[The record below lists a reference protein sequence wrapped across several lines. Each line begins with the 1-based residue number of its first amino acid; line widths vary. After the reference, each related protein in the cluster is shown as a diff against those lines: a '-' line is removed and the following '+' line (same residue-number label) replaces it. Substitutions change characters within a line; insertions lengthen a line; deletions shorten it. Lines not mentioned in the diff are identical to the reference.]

1 MVKVNVMEESESTVV
16 RVNRVALLSDG
27 LLIVA
32 STDKDNL
39 AILKGDK
46 NIEVK
51 AEATPGE
58 VILCVGKLEVPLPT
72 PVFLH
77 LAEKKN
83 FFVFVS
89 DFENYVLEPWISGE
103 VSPAILW
110 AQKGIADYLESA

>member
-1 MVKVNVMEESESTVV
+1 MVKVNMMEENESTVV
-16 RVNRVALLSDG
+16 RVNRVALLNDG

-32 STDKDNL
+32 SIDKDNL
-39 AILKGDK
+39 AILKGEK

-58 VILCVGKLEVPLPT
+58 VILCIGNLVVPLPA
-72 PVFLH
+72 PVFAH
-77 LAEKKN
+77 LAEKRN

-110 AQKGIADYLESA
+110 AQKGIADYLKSA

>member
-1 MVKVNVMEESESTVV
+1 MMEENESTVV
-16 RVNRVALLSDG
+16 RVNRVALLNDG

-32 STDKDNL
+32 SIDKDNL
-39 AILKGDK
+39 AILKGEK

-58 VILCVGKLEVPLPT
+58 VILCIGKLVVPLPT
-72 PVFLH
+72 PVFAH
-77 LAEKKN
+77 LAEKRN

-110 AQKGIADYLESA
+110 AQKGIADYLESASAF

>member
-1 MVKVNVMEESESTVV
+1 MMEENESIVV
-16 RVNRVALLSDG
+16 RVNRVALLNDG

-32 STDKDNL
+32 SIDKDNL
-39 AILKGDK
+39 AILKGEK

-58 VILCVGKLEVPLPT
+58 VILCIGKLVVPLPT
-72 PVFLH
+72 PVFAH
-77 LAEKKN
+77 LAEKRN